1 MKYNDIMDDESLSG
15 ILRGLDDSVTVPEN
29 AASEWRAG
37 VKKRMRFDKRLNSLR
52 WAGEIAAVILVI
64 VCVLASPLGSM
75 FGANTGS
82 ENDQTRQVK
91 YAYSDINLMASG
103 LSFIESD
110 SGVLAAGKKTVETEE
125 AQTDAFDTAGD
136 EPLILFSKSDPNA
149 YAIGGD
155 NMVVSAKVS
164 FYTKNVDDSKDKLKL
179 IASSYDTILEDEVY
193 ENKDGKSTVSG
204 KLRVRKDEAQEFLGA
219 LRAEFAKAEITV
231 ESHDFDS
238 SYVDASSRIYDL
250 EDLIASLKNRVDMA
264 EQDEIELLRRQL
276 TDARNEL
283 ESIKA
288 EADEYLLDK
297 EYMTVTYSFTNVR
310 PSVLLGST
318 GRTVI
323 YGAGLILVTIA
334 LTVLITLHI
343 SAAFRKRK
351 LFA

>member
-1 MKYNDIMDDESLSG
+1 
-15 ILRGLDDSVTVPEN
+15 
-29 AASEWRAG
+29 
-37 VKKRMRFDKRLNSLR
+37 
-52 WAGEIAAVILVI
+52 
-64 VCVLASPLGSM
+64 
-75 FGANTGS
+75 
-82 ENDQTRQVK
+82 
-91 YAYSDINLMASG
+91 
-103 LSFIESD
+103 
-110 SGVLAAGKKTVETEE
+110 
-125 AQTDAFDTAGD
+125 
-136 EPLILFSKSDPNA
+136 
-149 YAIGGD
+149 
-155 NMVVSAKVS
+155 
-164 FYTKNVDDSKDKLKL
+164 
-179 IASSYDTILEDEVY
+179 
-193 ENKDGKSTVSG
+193 
-204 KLRVRKDEAQEFLGA
+204 
-219 LRAEFAKAEITV
+219 
-231 ESHDFDS
+231 
-238 SYVDASSRIYDL
+238 
-250 EDLIASLKNRVDMA
+250 MA